1 MKRRTISKLA
11 KEAGVG
17 VETVRF
23 YERRGILK
31 RPQAPPEGWREY
43 GRDALET
50 IRYIKIGQQ
59 LGFKLS
65 EMQTLQKKAG
75 GEQRAFCESVRE
87 ATREK
92 IKAVE
97 DQIEQLQ
104 QVHGELQSFLGRCSA
119 KKDGE
124 RCPIY
129 ESLGAMKKA
138 SRSPAARER
147 ETK

>member
-1 MKRRTISKLA
+1 MKKRTISKLA

-31 RPQAPPEGWREY
+31 QPELPSEGWRDY
-43 GRDALET
+43 GSDAVET

-65 EMQTLQKKAG
+65 EMQKLQEKAA
-75 GEQRAFCESVRE
+75 GEQRAFCESVRA
-87 ATREK
+87 ATRDK
-92 IKAVE
+92 IKAIE
-97 DQIEQLQ
+97 GQIEQLR
-104 QVHGELQSFLGRCSA
+104 QVHTEWTDFLGRCSA
-119 KKDGE
+119 KKDTE

-129 ESLGAMKKA
+129 ESLGTKK
-138 SRSPAARER
+138 RKR
-147 ETK
+147 

>member
-23 YERRGILK
+23 YERRGIIQQ
-31 RPQAPPEGWREY
+31 PSAPAEGWRDY
-43 GRDALET
+43 GNDALET

-65 EMQTLQKKAG
+65 EMQKLQLKAG
-75 GEQRAFCESVRE
+75 GEQRVFCESVRH

-97 DQIEQLQ
+97 EQIEQLQ
-104 QVHGELQSFLGRCSA
+104 QVHEELQSFLGRCSA

-129 ESLGAMKKA
+129 EALGVGQRKN
-138 SRSPAARER
+138 RRVR
-147 ETK
+147 

>member
-31 RPQAPPEGWREY
+31 QPDDPCEGWREY
-43 GRDALET
+43 GDDALET

-59 LGFKLS
+59 MGFKLA
-65 EMQTLQKKAG
+65 EMQRLQEKAG
-75 GEQRAFCESVRE
+75 GEQRAFCQAVRE

-97 DQIEQLQ
+97 EEIKQLQ
-104 QVHGELQSFLGRCSA
+104 QMQEELESFLGRCSA
-119 KKDGE
+119 KRDGE
-124 RCPIY
+124 RCPVY
-129 ESLGAMKKA
+129 ESLGAMKRKTTNPT
-138 SRSPAARER
+138 RR
-147 ETK
+147 K

>member
-1 MKRRTISKLA
+1 MKRRRTISKLA
-11 KEAGVG
+11 EEAGVG
-17 VETVRF
+17 VETIRF

-31 RPQAPPEGWREY
+31 QPQAPPEGWREY
-43 GRDALET
+43 GEDALET

-65 EMQTLQKKAG
+65 EIERLQKNAG
-75 GEQRAFCESVRE
+75 GEQRVFCESVRA

-97 DQIEQLQ
+97 DQIRQLQ
-104 QVHGELQSFLGRCSA
+104 QVHGELESFLSRCAA

-129 ESLGAMKKA
+129 ESLGAMKRK
-138 SRSPAARER
+138 R
-147 ETK
+147 

>member
-31 RPQAPPEGWREY
+31 QPEAPAEGWREY
-43 GRDALET
+43 SEEALET

-59 LGFKLS
+59 MGFKLS
-65 EMQTLQKKAG
+65 EMLRLQEKAG

-97 DQIEQLQ
+97 EQIKQLQ
-104 QVHGELQSFLGRCSA
+104 QMHEELQNFLGRCSA

-124 RCPIY
+124 RCPVY
-129 ESLGAMKKA
+129 ESLGAMKRK
-138 SRSPAARER
+138 PAAR
-147 ETK
+147 K